1 MDAIKFLE
9 EAKRMCKSYE
19 HCTNCPLEYYD
30 CSLGAVENPQ
40 TEVEIVERWAKEH
53 TKTRQSEFLK
63 MFPNASQQ
71 DGLLNINPCTID
83 LKYRPSRGCRINC
96 LNCRKEYW
104 LAEVE

>member
-19 HCTNCPLEYYD
+19 HCIDCPLEYYD

-63 MFPNASQQ
+63 MFPNAKVSNGVISICPKHI
-71 DGLLNINPCTID
+71 DSECGADCEEDCT
-83 LKYRPSRGCRINC
+83 
-96 LNCRKEYW
+96 NCRKNYW
-104 LAEVE
+104 FAEVE